1 MARYVARVEIE
12 VEFEAYGEADATMTA
27 NGLVD
32 GIYAQLNGDEVMVTD
47 FTITDLELTEL
58 YCSGCYDSLDPEKY
72 DDTED
77 VLCQKCEEEQEE
89 E

>member
-1 MARYVARVEIE
+1 MATYVARVEIE
-12 VEFEAYGEADATMTA
+12 VEFEAYGEADATMT
-27 NGLVD
+27 LD
-32 GIYAQLNGDEVMVTD
+32 GIYAQLNADGWVVTD

-72 DDTED
+72 NDTED